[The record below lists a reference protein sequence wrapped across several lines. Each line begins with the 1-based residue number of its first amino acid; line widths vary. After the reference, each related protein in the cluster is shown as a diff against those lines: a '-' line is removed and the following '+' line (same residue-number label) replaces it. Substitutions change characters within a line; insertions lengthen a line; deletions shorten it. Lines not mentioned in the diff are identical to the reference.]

1 MNEAQKKLENKIA
14 AAVITTV
21 GDPAV
26 PAQPAAA
33 GPIIDAVTNR
43 IAPEIIAAT
52 NNEPWW
58 QSRVTLGAI
67 LAAAAGVLGIFGY
80 AFPAEV
86 QGKVIELIIA
96 LGPVI
101 GGAIALYGRW
111 AARRPIGE

>member
-1 MNEAQKKLENKIA
+1 MNSAQEKLETKIA
-14 AAVITTV
+14 AAVINAV

-33 GPIIDAVTNR
+33 APIIDAVTAK
-43 IAPEIIAAT
+43 IAPEIISAT
-52 NNEPWW
+52 NNEPWY

-67 LAAAAGVLGIFGY
+67 LAASAGLLGVFGY

-86 QGKVIELIIA
+86 QGKVIDLVIA

-111 AARRPIGE
+111 AARKPIGE

>member
-1 MNEAQKKLENKIA
+1 MNTAQEKLETKIA
-14 AAVITTV
+14 SAVINAI
-21 GDPAV
+21 GDPDV

-33 GPIIDAVTNR
+33 APIIDAVTNK

-52 NNEPWW
+52 NNEPWY

-86 QGKVIELIIA
+86 QGKVIDLIIA

-101 GGAIALYGRW
+101 GGGIALYGRW
-111 AARRPIGE
+111 VAKRPIGQ

>member
-1 MNEAQKKLENKIA
+1 MNAAQEKLENKIA
-14 AAVITTV
+14 AAVIAAV
-21 GDPAV
+21 GDPAT

-33 GPIIDAVTNR
+33 GPIINAVTAK

-111 AARRPIGE
+111 AARKPIGE

>member
-1 MNEAQKKLENKIA
+1 MSTAQQKLETKIA
-14 AAVITTV
+14 AAVINVV
-21 GDPAV
+21 GDPTV

-33 GPIIDAVTNR
+33 APIIDAVTAK

-52 NNEPWW
+52 NNEPWY

-67 LAAAAGVLGIFGY
+67 LAAAAGVVGIFGY

-86 QGKVIELIIA
+86 QGKVIDLIIA

-101 GGAIALYGRW
+101 GGGIALYGRW
-111 AARRPIGE
+111 AARKPIGE

>member
-1 MNEAQKKLENKIA
+1 MNTEQKKLENKIA

-21 GDPAV
+21 GNPTV
-26 PAQPAAA
+26 PAQPASA
-33 GPIIDAVTNR
+33 GPIIDAVTHK
-43 IAPEIIAAT
+43 ISSEIMHAT

-67 LAAAAGVLGIFGY
+67 LAAAAGVLGLFGF

-111 AARRPIGE
+111 VSRKPIGE